1 MAQVDSSNDL
11 QHKSRDYYPISQ
23 PILIHSNQDK
33 SAIVSLNSN
42 KSDSGYIHESHLS
55 GESQF
60 SNKTPSIYLHEH
72 VGNDDDDDE
81 DVDKLSMHSSM
92 FEDGAASKPE
102 KSPKRSFFERIGL
115 KKKHRL
121 QPNPESNFEQDHPQ
135 MSDDDEQMDIIER
148 NEDDEDDDELSSCS
162 SSEEGNAPHISVS
175 TPTSI
180 PGRPSSLSSQ
190 YQGGKYVKTKTKHKK
205 NNQEFA
211 RLMLAQSIQTSHKS
225 DMFTNNNKHEYHNHY
240 RMSSDSS
247 TEPSPNHPYG
257 AIWALKFSK
266 DGRYLASAGQ
276 NCVIYLWTLL
286 APQNS
291 QDVPEFSISVLEE
304 KPHMEYVGHK
314 ADILD
319 LAWSKNNFLLSSSM
333 DHTVRLWHTSQKDC
347 LCVFQ
352 HLNFVTSIE
361 FHPKDDRFFL
371 SGSMDGRIRIWSIP
385 EKRVAFWNEIPGN
398 RLVTAAGFTLDGKTV
413 IAGSH
418 DGHCYFF
425 ETQSLKYITQ
435 IAVNSDT
442 NSNRNSSSKKGP
454 KITGIEMMPGMPP
467 GDEKLLV
474 TSNDSKVRLY
484 NMKDKSLMF
493 KYKGVENTCLQ
504 IKANFSDDGRYII
517 SGSEDCHTYIWR
529 TEQSSVSPL
538 HHLQES
544 RSKALSVFGHVGES
558 TLNFPTHH
566 FDNHSTPTLQQ
577 PNQSTPVSEM
587 PNQQQHQQTR
597 FSKWLKKRDNHT
609 DKIRSRTEY
618 FEAHDHV
625 VTAAIFAPAKTR
637 QWVAKSKL
645 DAIYNNTPLHLRRC
659 STASSGSHSSSFV
672 KEDDQYSEGH
682 ILITADFRGLIKVWR
697 IDSGSYQP
705 STTLLPPLDT
715 QSLQVAS
722 TPPSDI
728 LSTSPHSG
736 SGARSISSLSSP
748 KVKKNF
754 GLFSSRHSK

>member
-1 MAQVDSSNDL
+1 MAQVDSSNDV
-11 QHKSRDYYPISQ
+11 QHKSRTFYPTSQ

-33 SAIVSLNSN
+33 SAMMSLKSS
-42 KSDSGYIHESHLS
+42 KSDSGFIHESRLS
-55 GESQF
+55 GESHF
-60 SNKTPSIYLHEH
+60 SNSNITLTIASCYSKLICLKLEPPSIYLHEH
-72 VGNDDDDDE
+72 VVGDE
-81 DVDKLSMHSSM
+81 DDQDEDADKLSMHSSM
-92 FEDGAASKPE
+92 FENGTTAKPE
-102 KSPKRSFFERIGL
+102 KSSKRSFFERIGL
-115 KKKHRL
+115 RKKHHL
-121 QPNPESNFEQDHPQ
+121 QPNAESNLEQDHPQ
-135 MSDDDEQMDIIER
+135 MSDEDDQLDIIDH
-148 NEDDEDDDELSSCS
+148 NEEEDDDDDDLSSCS
-162 SSEEGNAPHISVS
+162 SSEEGNVPQISVS

-180 PGRPSSLSSQ
+180 PGRPNSLSSQ

-211 RLMLAQSIQTSHKS
+211 RLMLAQTIQTSYKP
-225 DMFTNNNKHEYHNHY
+225 DIFTNNNKHGYHNHY

-276 NCVIYLWTLL
+276 NCVICLWTLL
-286 APQNS
+286 APQG
-291 QDVPEFSISVLEE
+291 PEFSINVLEE
-304 KPHMEYVGHK
+304 KPHMEYIGHK

-319 LAWSKNNFLLSSSM
+319 LAWSK
-333 DHTVRLWHTSQKDC
+333 VSQAAA
-347 LCVFQ
+347 
-352 HLNFVTSIE
+352 SR
-361 FHPKDDRFFL
+361 DDRFFL

-435 IAVNSDT
+435 ISVNSDT
-442 NSNRNSSSKKGP
+442 TSNRNSSSKKGP
-454 KITGIEMMPGMPP
+454 KITGVEMMPGMPP

-504 IKANFSDDGRYII
+504 IKASFSDDGRYII

-558 TLNFPTHH
+558 TLNFPVHH
-566 FDNHSTPTLQQ
+566 FDNHSTPALQQ
-577 PNQSTPVSEM
+577 SQSPPISQSQNQ
-587 PNQQQHQQTR
+587 QQQHQQTR
-597 FSKWLKKRDNHT
+597 FSKWLKKRDNHA

-618 FEAHDHV
+618 FEAHDFV

-637 QWVAKSKL
+637 QLIAKSKL
-645 DAIYNNTPLHLRRC
+645 DAIYNNTPLHLRRL
-659 STASSGSHSSSFV
+659 STASSGSRSSSFV
-672 KEDDQYSEGH
+672 KEEDQYSEGH

-697 IDSGSYQP
+697 VDSGSYQQ
-705 STTLLPPLDT
+705 STALLPPLDT
-715 QSLQVAS
+715 QPLHATA

-728 LSTSPHSG
+728 LSTSPKSG
-736 SGARSISSLSSP
+736 SGARSIASSSP

>member
-1 MAQVDSSNDL
+1 
-11 QHKSRDYYPISQ
+11 
-23 PILIHSNQDK
+23 
-33 SAIVSLNSN
+33 
-42 KSDSGYIHESHLS
+42 
-55 GESQF
+55 
-60 SNKTPSIYLHEH
+60 
-72 VGNDDDDDE
+72 
-81 DVDKLSMHSSM
+81 
-92 FEDGAASKPE
+92 
-102 KSPKRSFFERIGL
+102 
-115 KKKHRL
+115 
-121 QPNPESNFEQDHPQ
+121 
-135 MSDDDEQMDIIER
+135 
-148 NEDDEDDDELSSCS
+148 
-162 SSEEGNAPHISVS
+162 
-175 TPTSI
+175 
-180 PGRPSSLSSQ
+180 
-190 YQGGKYVKTKTKHKK
+190 
-205 NNQEFA
+205 
-211 RLMLAQSIQTSHKS
+211 
-225 DMFTNNNKHEYHNHY
+225 
-240 RMSSDSS
+240 
-247 TEPSPNHPYG
+247 
-257 AIWALKFSK
+257 
-266 DGRYLASAGQ
+266 
-276 NCVIYLWTLL
+276 
-286 APQNS
+286 
-291 QDVPEFSISVLEE
+291 
-304 KPHMEYVGHK
+304 
-314 ADILD
+314 
-319 LAWSKNNFLLSSSM
+319 
-333 DHTVRLWHTSQKDC
+333 
-347 LCVFQ
+347 
-352 HLNFVTSIE
+352 
-361 FHPKDDRFFL
+361 
-371 SGSMDGRIRIWSIP
+371 MDGRIRVWSIP

-435 IAVNSDT
+435 ISVNSDT

-504 IKANFSDDGRYII
+504 IKANFRYAYEHHDLCWSTTQTRNLVSDDGRYII
-517 SGSEDCHTYIWR
+517 SGSEDCHAYIWR

-558 TLNFPTHH
+558 TLKFPLHH
-566 FDNHSTPTLQQ
+566 FDNHSTPTLEQ
-577 PNQSTPVSEM
+577 NQSSPVSEKL
-587 PNQQQHQQTR
+587 NQPQHQQTR

-618 FEAHDHV
+618 FEAHDYV

-637 QWVAKSKL
+637 QWIAKSKL

-672 KEDDQYSEGH
+672 KDEDPYSEGH

-705 STTLLPPLDT
+705 PTALLPPLDT
-715 QSLQVAS
+715 QSLHAAS

-728 LSTSPHSG
+728 LSTSPNSG
-736 SGARSISSLSSP
+736 SGARSIASSSSP